1 MARMATTTGTVVKSE
16 IGTTLS
22 GTQGSSIQFPEV
34 TYQYTVNGQTYFNN
48 KVSQTMVR
56 SLFGSVVQQTL
67 NRYPVGSTVTVHY
80 NADNPQ
86 DAYLEKGPRQVNFAH
101 YRACRGYCG
110 NLHRFRGIHDSAD
123 IVD

>member
-1 MARMATTTGTVVKSE
+1 MARWETTTGTVVKSE

-22 GTQGSSIQFPEV
+22 GTQGSSIQFPDV
-34 TYQYTVNGQTYFNN
+34 TYQYYVNGQTYFNN

-56 SLFGSVVQQTL
+56 SSFGSIVQQTL

-86 DAYLEKGPRQVNFAH
+86 DAYLEKGLGRSTLPIILLV
-101 YRACRGYCG
+101 
-110 NLHRFRGIHDSAD
+110 II
-123 IVD
+123 IVAISIAFVVFMIQLTS